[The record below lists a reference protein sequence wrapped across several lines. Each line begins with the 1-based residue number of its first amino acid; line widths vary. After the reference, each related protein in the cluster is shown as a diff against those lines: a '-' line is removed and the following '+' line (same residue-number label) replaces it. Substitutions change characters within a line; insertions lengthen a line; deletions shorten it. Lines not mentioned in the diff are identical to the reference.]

1 MRWIIF
7 CKDELLTDV
16 HGRLPE
22 GEACPLPLEPW
33 HHVFRLQAPDG
44 EPYSALRLD
53 APMHL
58 PGYTQ
63 TGLRQAYRL
72 MDAEAYRLAGKARE
86 LLHWDAESKYCG
98 VCGTPVKFETEISK
112 RCPEC
117 GKELWPQLSTAVI
130 VAVTRG
136 DSLLMVQ
143 SRSFRHNYMGLV
155 AGFVETG
162 ETLEQAVEREVM
174 EETGIC
180 ISDIR
185 YFASQPWPF
194 PCGLM
199 VGFTARYASGD
210 ITLQR
215 SELRSGGWYT
225 PDAMPAVPGP
235 MSIARRLIDH
245 WLWEQGRPDVIPTLK
260 DF

>member
-1 MRWIIF
+1 
-7 CKDELLTDV
+7 
-16 HGRLPE
+16 
-22 GEACPLPLEPW
+22 
-33 HHVFRLQAPDG
+33 
-44 EPYSALRLD
+44 
-53 APMHL
+53 
-58 PGYTQ
+58 
-63 TGLRQAYRL
+63 
-72 MDAEAYRLAGKARE
+72 
-86 LLHWDAESKYCG
+86 
-98 VCGTPVKFETEISK
+98 
-112 RCPEC
+112 
-117 GKELWPQLSTAVI
+117 
-130 VAVTRG
+130 
-136 DSLLMVQ
+136 
-143 SRSFRHNYMGLV
+143 MGLV

-245 WLWEQGRPDVIPTLK
+245 WLREQGRPDVIPTLK